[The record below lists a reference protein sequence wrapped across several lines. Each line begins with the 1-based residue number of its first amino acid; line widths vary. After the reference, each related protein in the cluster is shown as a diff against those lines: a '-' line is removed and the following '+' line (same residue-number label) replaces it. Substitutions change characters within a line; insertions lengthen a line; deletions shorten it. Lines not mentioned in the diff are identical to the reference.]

1 MGRKA
6 LFSLWSP
13 SRETNKKYLVLLMEG
28 GCGYKDNDNS
38 DKSKIVIT
46 IKIIIV
52 TRITIAIQKWSKN

>member
-28 GCGYKDNDNS
+28 GCGYKGNDNS

-52 TRITIAIQKWSKN
+52 TMITIAIQKWYKK

>member
-52 TRITIAIQKWSKN
+52 TMITIAIQKWYKK